1 MSEQAVHHALRR
13 QLEDRRARLS
23 ASVAREGR
31 DADLVQLLRQVDSVL
46 ARIGTEDY
54 ARCLVCN
61 EHVDESE
68 LRFNPL
74 AEYCLC
80 DLSAEQ
86 EQALQRDLERARR
99 IQAAL
104 LPDPELDSASWQAS
118 YRYEPAGIVSGDF
131 CDLWVP
137 PGDAEFVCFAV
148 GDVAGKG
155 VAASLLMA
163 HLQAAIRSMIDADVP
178 LPDLVRRVNRK
189 LLGASIPTHY
199 ATLACG
205 RAHANGLVEIVNA
218 GHCPPL
224 VLRALGIDRVH
235 ATGFPV
241 GLVDERPYEV
251 ARLRLDPGDTLLLYT
266 DGLSE
271 ARLPSGE
278 EYGEGRIERA
288 LAAHA
293 GAGRPRHIVR
303 ELRRDLDSFLGET
316 PRDDDLTLLVLRR
329 AGEAQASAA

>member
-1 MSEQAVHHALRR
+1 MSEQAVHPALRR
-13 QLEDRRARLS
+13 QLEDRSARLS
-23 ASVAREGR
+23 ASITREGS
-31 DADLVQLLRQVDSVL
+31 DADLVQLLRQVDSAL
-46 ARIGTEDY
+46 ARLGTDDY
-54 ARCLVCN
+54 ARCLVCDG
-61 EHVDESE
+61 HVDESE

-80 DLSAEQ
+80 ALSAEQ
-86 EQALQRDLERARR
+86 ERALQRDLERARR

-104 LPDPELDSASWQAS
+104 LPDPELESAGWQAS

-137 PGDAEFVCFAV
+137 PGEPDCICFAV

-163 HLQAAIRSMIDADVP
+163 HLQAAIRSLVDAGVP
-178 LPDLVRRVNRK
+178 LDDLVRRVNRQ
-189 LLGASIPTHY
+189 LLGASIPSHY

-205 RAHANGLVEIVNA
+205 CAHADGAVEIVNA

-224 VLRALGIDRVH
+224 VARAHGIDRVE

-241 GLVDERPYEV
+241 GLVGERPYEV
-251 ARLRLDPGDTLLLYT
+251 ARLSLEPGDTLFLYT

-271 ARLPSGE
+271 ARLPGGE
-278 EYGEGRIERA
+278 EYGEGRIREA

-293 GAGRPRHIVR
+293 GAGRPRHVVR
-303 ELRRDLDSFLGET
+303 ELRRDLERFLGET
-316 PRDDDLTLLVLRR
+316 PREDDLTLLVLQRMP
-329 AGEAQASAA
+329 